1 MQILPL
7 REDLFMYLQK
17 KHNPTK
23 KWLKVETLLA
33 SNLKHPSLNVELLE
47 PKHRGIFSFRIDKK
61 YRALFFV
68 KDGYVE
74 IFAITNHYK

>member
-7 REDLFMYLQK
+7 REDLLVYLQK
-17 KHNPTK
+17 HNLIK
-23 KWLKVETLLA
+23 KWLKVETLLT

-68 KDGYVE
+68 KDGCVE